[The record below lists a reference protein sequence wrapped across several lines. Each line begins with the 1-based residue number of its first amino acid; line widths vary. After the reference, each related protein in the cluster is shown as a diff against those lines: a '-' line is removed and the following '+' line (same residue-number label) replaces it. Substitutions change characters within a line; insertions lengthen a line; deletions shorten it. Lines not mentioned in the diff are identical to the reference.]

1 MKRLGSSINYAIQGI
16 IFLVKTQR
24 NARFHLVSATV
35 AIILGIWLCVSSM
48 EWIVISLCITLVIG
62 AEAFNTS
69 LEMLC
74 DTLHPEKHPKIKS
87 VKDLSAAA
95 VLILSIGALI
105 TGLIIFIPKLIA
117 YFK

>member
-16 IFLVKTQR
+16 LYLVKTQR
-24 NARFHLVSATV
+24 NARFHLVSAFVVIGFGLLFSLT
-35 AIILGIWLCVSSM
+35 ST
-48 EWIVISLCITLVIG
+48 EWICVTLCIAVVFG

-69 LEMLC
+69 VEMLC
-74 DTLHPEKHPKIKS
+74 DALHPEKHPGIKR

-105 TGLIIFIPKLIA
+105 TGLIIFIPKLIT